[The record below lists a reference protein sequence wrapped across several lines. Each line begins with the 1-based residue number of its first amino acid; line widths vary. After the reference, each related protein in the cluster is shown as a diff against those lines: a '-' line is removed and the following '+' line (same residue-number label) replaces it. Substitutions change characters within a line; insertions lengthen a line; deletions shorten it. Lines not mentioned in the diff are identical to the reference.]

1 MAVEKVKTVHE
12 RVNDFRAICHKMD
25 ADMEKPE
32 IVYKFSNGVEKKS
45 TDRTESG
52 VYRRP

>member
-1 MAVEKVKTVHE
+1 MATQPEKPPHTQVT
-12 RVNDFRAICHKMD
+12 DWSALCHKHD
-25 ADMEKPE
+25 PNMEKPE
-32 IVYKFSNGVEKKS
+32 VVYKFSGGIEKKS

>member
-1 MAVEKVKTVHE
+1 MAAQPEKPPHTKVI
-12 RVNDFRAICHKMD
+12 DWRALCNKHD
-25 ADMEKPE
+25 PDMEKPE
-32 IVYKFSNGVEKKS
+32 VVYKFSNKREKKS

>member
-1 MAVEKVKTVHE
+1 MADSSQPPPHNTIT
-12 RVNDFRAICHKMD
+12 DFRAICHKAD
-25 ADMEKPE
+25 PDMEKPE
-32 IVYKFSNGVEKKS
+32 VVYKWSNGREKLS

>member
-1 MAVEKVKTVHE
+1 MATQPEKPPHTKVTDW
-12 RVNDFRAICHKMD
+12 NAICHK
-25 ADMEKPE
+25 ADSEMEKPE
-32 IVYKFSNGVEKKS
+32 VVYKFSNGKEKKS

>member
-1 MAVEKVKTVHE
+1 MADPKPSTV
-12 RVNDFRAICHKMD
+12 VTDWRAICHKND
-25 ADMEKPE
+25 PDMEKPE
-32 IVYKFSNGVEKKS
+32 VVYKFSNNKEKKS

>member
-1 MAVEKVKTVHE
+1 MATQPEKPPHTNVT
-12 RVNDFRAICHKMD
+12 DFRAMCFKHDK
-25 ADMEKPE
+25 DMEKVE
-32 IVYKFSNGVEKKS
+32 VVYKFSNGVEKKS